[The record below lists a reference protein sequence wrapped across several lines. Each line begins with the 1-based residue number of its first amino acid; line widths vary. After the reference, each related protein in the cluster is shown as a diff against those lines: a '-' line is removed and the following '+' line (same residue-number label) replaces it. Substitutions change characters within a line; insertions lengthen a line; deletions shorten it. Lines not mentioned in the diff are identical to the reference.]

1 MQRVNKLETYVLG
14 LGHVG
19 LPMACWIAL
28 SGSHV
33 FGIDVDEEAIHRIK
47 AGEIKIE
54 EYYRDIHI
62 SSLAQTLIESNK
74 LDIGTKLVRESDK
87 PSAFLISVGM
97 RDLPDGKKDLSPIL
111 AAIDCILSVL
121 VPNDLIILR
130 STMIPGTCENVIAPR
145 LRERNVPFYLAYCP
159 ETMMETRAF
168 EEFEKNPMILAGI
181 DEGSYQAAGLYWQ
194 TITKNKIYK
203 ASNIR
208 TAEMAKVVQNIHRDV
223 NIALAN
229 EISDAAAALN
239 IDGED
244 LRALANVN
252 PRVSMLVSGPGVGGY
267 CLPNALA
274 YLRVA
279 VPEISLTLAETARE
293 LNRSRPA
300 QIAQI
305 TINALES
312 AGKQVNGA
320 VIAVGGLAMKNYCA
334 DTRSSP
340 ALEIIKELEARGAT
354 VKAYDPL
361 VPKSYPFQKDS
372 FEECLKNADCLVIT
386 AKQKAL
392 PYNVPEIIALMASP
406 AVIIDT
412 QRTVHPMD
420 GVSIYRV

>member
-1 MQRVNKLETYVLG
+1 MQRVNELETYVFG

-33 FGIDVDEEAIHRIK
+33 YGIDVNRKIISSIQS
-47 AGEIKIE
+47 GNINIE
-54 EYYRDIHI
+54 EYYHDIHI
-62 SSLAQTLIESNK
+62 GSLAQALIESNR
-74 LDIGTKLVRESDK
+74 LNIGTDLVRENDE
-87 PSAFLISVGM
+87 PSTFLISVGM
-97 RDLPDGKKDLSPIL
+97 TDLPDGKKGLSPIL
-111 AAIDCILSVL
+111 AAVDCLSSVL

-130 STMIPGTCENVIAPR
+130 STIIPGTCEKVIAPR

-159 ETMMETRAF
+159 ETIMETKAF
-168 EEFEKNPMILAGI
+168 DEFEKNPIILAGI
-181 DEGSYQAAGLYWQ
+181 DEDSYQAAKRYWQ

-229 EISDAAAALN
+229 EISDAASALN
-239 IDGED
+239 VDGDD
-244 LRALANVN
+244 LRTLTNVN

-274 YLRVA
+274 YLKGA
-279 VPEISLTLAETARE
+279 VPEIPLTLVETARE
-293 LNRSRPA
+293 LNRNRPA
-300 QIAQI
+300 RIAKM
-305 TINALES
+305 TTNALES
-312 AGKQVNGA
+312 AGKQVKGA
-320 VIAVGGLAMKNYCA
+320 VIAVYGLAMKNYCA
-334 DTRSSP
+334 DTRFSP
-340 ALEIIKELEARGAT
+340 ALEIIKELQAQGVT

-361 VPKSYPFQKDS
+361 VPKSYPFQVDS
-372 FEECLKNADCLVIT
+372 FEECLKGADCFVIA

-392 PYNVPEIIALMASP
+392 SYNTSEIMALLSSP

-412 QRTVHPMD
+412 QHAVKPLD
-420 GVSIYRV
+420 GVTIYKV